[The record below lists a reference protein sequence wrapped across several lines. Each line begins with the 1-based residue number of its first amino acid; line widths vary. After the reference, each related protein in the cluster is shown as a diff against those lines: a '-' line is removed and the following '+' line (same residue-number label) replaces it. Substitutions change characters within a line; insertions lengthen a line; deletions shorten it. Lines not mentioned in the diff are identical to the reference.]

1 VTSPLRLVGGGDFCV
16 DDESVTATGG
26 QSSNPFV
33 CANAA
38 PCRAADKW
46 GQNRMAN
53 EGMMAVSRREDA
65 DSENV
70 PVRHDRGKHDMA
82 DQGGRGKSLG
92 SIWTRV
98 AARLR
103 AELGEDLYSS
113 WFARMEPESLADG
126 VLNVSVP
133 TRFLR
138 SWIKSHYVDQLTA
151 CCAAEY
157 DAVTLVEIQVRTR
170 GLPTAAQALAPMTS
184 VDDRG
189 DEPAEPVAKSLRSS
203 HPERERGSQLD
214 HNLTFETY
222 VQGQSNALAHAAAM
236 RVAEAR
242 PGAPVTFN
250 PLFIHSSAGLGKT
263 HLINA
268 IAWRIRDLNPDR
280 KVLYITAERFMYH
293 FMAALKVRDTLSFK
307 DYFQSIDVLL
317 IDDLQ
322 FLQGKSM
329 QQEFCHTFNSLV
341 DAKRQVV
348 IAADVPPPQ
357 LESIDQRMR
366 SRLAGG
372 LVVDI
377 EAPDLALRRN
387 ILQTKLS
394 AVQRKDPS
402 LMVAEEVLEFVAN
415 RITGGGRELE
425 GALNRVIA
433 SQHLTRQPMTLD
445 MAAFALRDLSSNN
458 ELVRIRVEDILRI
471 VGRHFNVTRADLLS
485 PRRARAVVRPRQIGM
500 YLAKK
505 LTSRSLPEIG
515 RRFGNRDHSTVLHA
529 VRKVEELMAADEKLA
544 REVSLLSRLI
554 EQG

>member
-1 VTSPLRLVGGGDFCV
+1 MR
-16 DDESVTATGG
+16 A
-26 QSSNPFV
+26 SSNKNL
-33 CANAA
+33 ASAQEA
-38 PCRAADKW
+38 PGENNMDDDVF
-46 GQNRMAN
+46 GQNRT
-53 EGMMAVSRREDA
+53 SL
-65 DSENV
+65 S
-70 PVRHDRGKHDMA
+70 
-82 DQGGRGKSLG
+82 GG
-92 SIWTRV
+92 WVRV

-103 AELGEDLYSS
+103 AQLGEDLYSS

-138 SWIKSHYVDQLTA
+138 TWIKAHYIDQLTTC
-151 CCAAEY
+151 CCAEY
-157 DAVTLVEIQVRTR
+157 SSVELVELQVRTR
-170 GLPTAAQALAPMTS
+170 GLPTAAQAVQPVANQDGVS
-184 VDDRG
+184 R
-189 DEPAEPVAKSLRSS
+189 EPVEPTAKTLRIGS
-203 HPERERGSQLD
+203 RQDKDRGSQLD
-214 HNLTFETY
+214 HNLTFQTY

-236 RVAEAR
+236 RVAESR
-242 PGAPVTFN
+242 PDAPVSFN
-250 PLFIHSSAGLGKT
+250 PLFIHSPAGLGKT
-263 HLINA
+263 HLINS
-268 IAWRIRDLNPDR
+268 IAWRIRDMNPER
-280 KVLYITAERFMYH
+280 RVLYITAERFMYH

-322 FLQGKSM
+322 FLQGKTM
-329 QQEFCHTFNSLV
+329 QQEFSHTFNSLV

-348 IAADVPPPQ
+348 IAADVPPAQ

-377 EAPDLALRRN
+377 EAPDLALRRS
-387 ILQTKLS
+387 ILQSKLN
-394 AVQRKDPS
+394 AAQRKDPS
-402 LMVAEEVLEFVAN
+402 LIVAEDVLEFIAN

-433 SQHLTRQPMTLD
+433 SQHLTRQPMTVD
-445 MAAFALRDLSSNN
+445 MTSFALRDLSQTPEN
-458 ELVRIRVEDILRI
+458 IRVRVDDILRI

-529 VRKVEELMAADEKLA
+529 VRKVEELMQADDKLA
-544 REVSLLSRLI
+544 REVTLLSRLI